1 MFSNMWMCMCLCMQC
16 SRVYRCHFS
25 VLSSDVWAS
34 SLLLWLRAEAPH
46 RGHRFLLRQL
56 CLQAAVQPEVS
67 LQRAHASTQHVRRRH
82 GQEDQG
88 VPLTPPGAG
97 EQLSY
102 LSDTAKDYA
111 HLSTVSFLLP
121 VKMKP
126 TVCKHWFSP
135 TLFPAW
141 LCKSNQYMLNWGKH
155 NEWKSHGCRNE
166 TRL

>member
-102 LSDTAKDYA
+102 LSDTARDYA

-126 TVCKHWFSP
+126 MQALIQPHAISRLALQFQSVCVKLRKAQWVEI
-135 TLFPAW
+135 TW
-141 LCKSNQYMLNWGKH
+141 L
-155 NEWKSHGCRNE
+155 
-166 TRL
+166 